1 MGRYAPLI
9 LAALLSGLVAWPF
22 VRNLTGTENQGM
34 PGVQIGGHFALQTVS
49 GIVDTKTIDRDVFLI
64 YFGYTY
70 CPDVCP
76 TELAR
81 MVQVIKG
88 LDSDGSRVKGIF
100 VTVDPKRDTVDA
112 VTAYVRAF
120 DSDLIGMTGDEGSVR
135 RVMAQYQVYAKKVGD
150 DETNYLVDH
159 ISRIYVVNRE
169 AQLMALFAM
178 DTDISAMIEKIRSIL

>member
-1 MGRYAPLI
+1 
-9 LAALLSGLVAWPF
+9 
-22 VRNLTGTENQGM
+22 
-34 PGVQIGGHFALQTVS
+34 
-49 GIVDTKTIDRDVFLI
+49 
-64 YFGYTY
+64 
-70 CPDVCP
+70 
-76 TELAR
+76 

-88 LDSDGSRVKGIF
+88 LGGDGNRVKGIF